1 MTALTLYELEEN
13 LTCMA
18 DTTDLVPA
26 EQEREF
32 AAAFQAMLLAAADK
46 RDRVCH
52 FLAHLE
58 QQCHFAD
65 IEIGRLR
72 ERKACLARIHE
83 RVEEY
88 VIHVIE
94 GLGIDARGRYPK
106 LEGNCSTLSI
116 RKCPPSVSVLDE
128 AAVPCEYKTTSV
140 TLPTT
145 LWAEILDCLDLETRA
160 RAADAK
166 KSETVDKKAIKAQ
179 IDRGLT
185 VAGADL
191 LVGKNSLQRK

>member
-1 MTALTLYELEEN
+1 MTALTLYEVEEN
-13 LTCMA
+13 LACMA
-18 DTTDLVPA
+18 ETADLVPP

-32 AAAFQAMLLAAADK
+32 AAAFQTMLLAAADK
-46 RDRVCH
+46 RDHVCH

-58 QQCHFAD
+58 QQCDFAD
-65 IEIGRLR
+65 LEITRLR
-72 ERKACLARIHE
+72 ERKTAMHRIHE
-83 RVEEY
+83 RIEGY

-94 GLGIDARGRYPK
+94 GLGTDTKGRYRK

-116 RKCPPSVSVLDE
+116 RKCPPSVNVLDE
-128 AAVPCEYKTTSV
+128 TAVPCEYKTTSV
-140 TLPTT
+140 TLPST
-145 LWAEILDCLDLETRA
+145 LWIEILDCLELETRA

-179 IDRGLT
+179 IDRGLPVSGT
-185 VAGADL
+185 DL